1 MGTGLYISLS
11 KALCCWPTVWIQP
24 IDKFGLLRG
33 TFFKILSHYSKM
45 ETFHIKS
52 GFLNSLEK
60 LEVWATLD
68 THSGMAM
75 TAGHQEGVCSPIH
88 DCPPFSS
95 AHYLNLFTHL
105 YTHLAPP
112 GLWGWKPC
120 STLYL
125 AGMEYHVWPVS
136 SEFSTGEETTF
147 SFYLF
152 ALNHSPPIS
161 TCVPLLFL
169 SPYLLPPRSLGRESL
184 FRECKITQTD
194 AHYQALALPSVSG
207 SSVAGAPKVLC

>member
-68 THSGMAM
+68 THYGMAM
-75 TAGHQEGVCSPIH
+75 TAGHQGVCSPIH
-88 DCPPFSS
+88 DCPPFSF
-95 AHYLNLFTHL
+95 AHYPNLFTHL

-136 SEFSTGEETTF
+136 SEFSTGEETTS

-161 TCVPLLFL
+161 TVFL
-169 SPYLLPPRSLGRESL
+169 SYSLPFTFFPQEVWEENHYLGNA
-184 FRECKITQTD
+184 KW
-194 AHYQALALPSVSG
+194 
-207 SSVAGAPKVLC
+207 PKQMLTTKH